1 MQYILPNHPVE
12 SFVKYVGH
20 ALDTYAKFF
29 LACDFNTEE
38 TGPCLSEFLTS
49 FYSKNLVKDKTCFKN
64 PENPNAQIFLSQTVA
79 SGLID
84 FHKLIVTVCK
94 TSSQKSQSK
103 EILYRDYKNFDMNT
117 FKNVLRL

>member
-29 LACDFNTEE
+29 LAGDFNTEE
-38 TGPCLSEFLTS
+38 TEPCLSEFLTS

-64 PENPNAQIFLSQTVA
+64 PENPNAQTFLSQTVA